1 MRIDVIG
8 LPASGK
14 STFAV
19 AISEK
24 LSIPHIHLD
33 RFWFERGGRQSKHNT
48 PNLDE
53 VRAKVRERTAE
64 AVQEESWVSDGIYL
78 HVQDLISERA
88 DKIIFLDIPL
98 ITRLFAHAQRAF
110 FEPKR
115 HAELNFWDEITFFRE
130 IIKRNV
136 SSKPK
141 LLKFVAEHNDMIIRL
156 RSRKEM
162 NEYLRSLNRI

>member
-14 STFAV
+14 STFAAAV
-19 AISEK
+19 SKK

-33 RFWFERGGRQSKHNT
+33 RFWFESGGRQGRHDT
-48 PNLDE
+48 PNLEE
-53 VRAKVRERTAE
+53 VRAKVRVKTAE
-64 AVQEESWVSDGIYL
+64 AVQKESWVSDGIYL

-88 DKIIFLDIPL
+88 DRIIFLDIPL
-98 ITRLFAHAQRAF
+98 ITRLFAHVQRAF
-110 FEPKR
+110 FQPKR
-115 HAELNFWDEITFFRE
+115 HAELTLWDEITFFRE

-141 LLKFVAEHNDMIIRL
+141 LLKFVAEHNDKMIRL
-156 RSRKEM
+156 HSRKAM
-162 NEYLRSLNRI
+162 NEYLKSL